1 MLQLLKP
8 TFLEL
13 VVHNTRSHG
22 NEKPTHRNEEQ
33 PLLAATRESL
43 RAATKTQH
51 SQNKLKK
58 KNSSQPLTCPGIGLI
73 PHLILTLTICIACML
88 SHVQLFA
95 TTWTTAC
102 QIPLFMGFSRQEYWS
117 WLPPPGGSSQPRDR
131 THISCIGRWFLYHCV
146 PWEAQ
151 PQVSG
156 TSIIFIVYCRC
167 PAPADPGY
175 LKERRLGDLFKC

>member
-43 RAATKTQH
+43 RAATMTQH

-58 KNSSQPLTCPGIGLI
+58 IYKKDFK
-73 PHLILTLTICIACML
+73 
-88 SHVQLFA
+88 VVK
-95 TTWTTAC
+95 
-102 QIPLFMGFSRQEYWS
+102 RYK
-117 WLPPPGGSSQPRDR
+117 LPVIR
-131 THISCIGRWFLYHCV
+131 
-146 PWEAQ
+146 
-151 PQVSG
+151 
-156 TSIIFIVYCRC
+156 
-167 PAPADPGY
+167 
-175 LKERRLGDLFKC
+175 